1 LGHKRQWNG
10 RRLNRLK
17 ELEFE
22 KENKRMPKYKAA
34 QEEKK
39 QAAEPV
45 TAVHNHDG
53 QSARLGDSWWYGSQA
68 ATVNKPKPA
77 IRYDLV
83 PANGITAIAVAM
95 TDGLKKYNKNDW
107 VRQLTANRSEFVIDK
122 FNHALQHILNMN
134 VIGINREDLSHA
146 LADLAIIAEIFAF

>member
-1 LGHKRQWNG
+1 MPRGYYKRNQARTG
-10 RRLNRLK
+10 K
-17 ELEFE
+17 Q
-22 KENKRMPKYKAA
+22 KAT
-34 QEEKK
+34 QVEPQK
-39 QAAEPV
+39 AEPEKIE
-45 TAVHNHDG
+45 H
-53 QSARLGDSWWYGSQA
+53 
-68 ATVNKPKPA
+68 KIA